1 MPYNFIWQHYCISR
15 CCCCFCFHLLLKPP
29 LSFSACVSSIHLK
42 LCFHN
47 TGYMI
52 MFIDFS
58 KAFVHFTNC
67 LFISMLRHYSVV
79 LKTNTY
85 PSHLTL
91 LFTSVYAVIFFVLL
105 IVIFHHSASLFISI
119 SLLLPFVITWR
130 WFEKSVTYSRISL
143 FPQLFI
149 GDISFVLSIITVLSL
164 YQHNNHVS
172 CHKTKKTL
180 LSQNNLFVFFVSSTV
195 GGSLCLLI
203 EHYVPLSTPEL
214 VRRMPQ
220 ISMLSQCLPDI
231 CP

>member
-15 CCCCFCFHLLLKPP
+15 CCCCFCFHLLLKPL

-91 LFTSVYAVIFFVLL
+91 LFTSVYAVIFFMLL
-105 IVIFHHSASLFISI
+105 IVIFTIPLPFSFLFHFCYHLLLHEDGLRKVLLTLESLF
-119 SLLLPFVITWR
+119 SLSCSLVTSRLCCQLSRSYHFINTTIMCHVIKPR
-130 WFEKSVTYSRISL
+130 RPCSLKIIYLYSSWA
-143 FPQLFI
+143 P
-149 GDISFVLSIITVLSL
+149 
-164 YQHNNHVS
+164 
-172 CHKTKKTL
+172 
-180 LSQNNLFVFFVSSTV
+180 
-195 GGSLCLLI
+195 
-203 EHYVPLSTPEL
+203 P
-214 VRRMPQ
+214 
-220 ISMLSQCLPDI
+220 
-231 CP
+231 